1 MKKETQSADP
11 SVATAEDKRLAFA
24 KMADEA
30 SGFYAMATTITTAF
44 LGGALYFCDKFLATG
59 PKWSIIPLSL
69 GAVLLAAALVM
80 LCWVRWNNV
89 NSLQKY
95 LESLQP
101 DGEWVK
107 HQMLALE
114 SRNRCLTTTALVI
127 LGAGLA
133 AIIVFCIACAWT
145 ISQGAAS

>member
-1 MKKETQSADP
+1 MTTADDDLT
-11 SVATAEDKRLAFA
+11 VATPEDKRLAFS

-30 SGFYAMATTITTAF
+30 GGFYTMATTITTAF

-59 PKWSIIPLSL
+59 PKWSIFPLTA
-69 GAVLLAAALVM
+69 GALLLAAALVM

-101 DGEWVK
+101 GGDCAK

-114 SRNRCLTTTALVI
+114 SRNRYLTSAALVVM
-127 LGAGLA
+127 GGGLA

-145 ISQGAAS
+145 LSQGASS

>member
-1 MKKETQSADP
+1 MKKEAADP

-30 SGFYAMATTITTAF
+30 SGFYTMATTITTAF
-44 LGGALYFCDKFLATG
+44 LGGALYFCDKLLVTG
-59 PKWSIIPLSL
+59 PKWSIIPLSF

-101 DGEWVK
+101 GGECAK
-107 HQMLALE
+107 HKMLALE
-114 SRNRCLTTTALVI
+114 SRNRFLTTTALV
-127 LGAGLA
+127 LLATGLA
-133 AIIVFCIACAWT
+133 AIVLFCIACVWNL
-145 ISQGAAS
+145 SQGPSS

>member
-1 MKKETQSADP
+1 MKNKTADP

-30 SGFYAMATTITTAF
+30 GGFYTMATTITTAF

-59 PKWSIIPLSL
+59 PKWSIVPLSA
-69 GAVLLAAALVM
+69 GALLLAAALVM

-89 NSLQKY
+89 NCLQMY

-101 DGEWVK
+101 DGACERR
-107 HQMLALE
+107 QLLALE
-114 SRNRCLTTTALVI
+114 GRNRILTTTALVV
-127 LGAGLA
+127 LATGLA
-133 AIIVFCIACAWT
+133 AIVLFCIACVWNL
-145 ISQGAAS
+145 SQGPSS

>member
-1 MKKETQSADP
+1 MKNNTADP

-30 SGFYAMATTITTAF
+30 GGFYTMATTITTAF

-59 PKWSIIPLSL
+59 PKWSIVPLAA
-69 GAVLLAAALVM
+69 GAFLLAAALVM

-101 DGEWVK
+101 DGAGAR
-107 HQMLALE
+107 HQLLALE
-114 SRNRCLTTTALVI
+114 GRNRILTTTALVV
-127 LGAGLA
+127 LATGLA
-133 AIIVFCIACAWT
+133 AIVLFCIACTWT
-145 ISQGAAS
+145 ISQGASS